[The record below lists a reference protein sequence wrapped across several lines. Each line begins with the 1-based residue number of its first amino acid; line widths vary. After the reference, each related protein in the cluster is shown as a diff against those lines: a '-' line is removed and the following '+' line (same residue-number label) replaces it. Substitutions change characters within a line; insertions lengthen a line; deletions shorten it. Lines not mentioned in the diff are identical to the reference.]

1 MRSLL
6 APVLLRLLGTRFVQE
21 SIETFCFVQHD
32 SLPISGWDLEWN
44 AAAAAAVMAG
54 ENLFDRILSVLHALL
69 SNTWASWLKQKPSKA
84 NSRPPREVP
93 PFDKEITHRM
103 QVNNIPYYQQTC
115 HDKALCFCTCL
126 ILANILNYFHL
137 AYHAFFII

>member
-44 AAAAAAVMAG
+44 AAANAVVMAG

-69 SNTWASWLKQKPSKA
+69 SNTWASWLKQKPSYKA

-103 QVNNIPYYQQTC
+103 QVNNIPYYQQ
-115 HDKALCFCTCL
+115 HVMMKHFVFVAV
-126 ILANILNYFHL
+126 
-137 AYHAFFII
+137 